1 MTAMQVFGN
10 KTLSMF
16 LERSWRIVH
25 GLASFKGLQLTVIHT
40 CAFHFMRNA
49 KEIVKKNS
57 ADSSKNC
64 SDQSA
69 IFLNE

>member
-1 MTAMQVFGN
+1 
-10 KTLSMF
+10 
-16 LERSWRIVH
+16 
-25 GLASFKGLQLTVIHT
+25 
-40 CAFHFMRNA
+40 MRNA

-57 ADSSKNC
+57 AESSKNC